1 MLLGYKNL
9 HYEPNSHYSF
19 DELNESEFIKKIF
32 LELRELMGISFFD
45 YEFFIFSNHD
55 VFKKP
60 HSVNVQLEKKKV
72 LLYFSDE
79 RGQNPSDFSDEYFA
93 VFKSYL
99 PKDTT
104 LPNVFPLSLGYV
116 KDVPEVAVVP
126 FEERVYNVFFSG
138 NLNTNRIDF
147 YRSLTRLK
155 YLIPSGKFVFRSL
168 CNLLLR
174 MKSDFSSYFPDSIIK
189 FNGKFR
195 SGISPAKYGE
205 ILVHSKVALCPK
217 GFSSPECFR
226 HYESM
231 RAGCIV
237 VSEKLPDN
245 ELYRNSP
252 IIQVDNWDQGL
263 EIVRDLL
270 KNENQMKEIHYKTLE
285 WWENKLS
292 ERATAK
298 YITSCLASLNE

>member
-1 MLLGYKNL
+1 MLLGHKNL
-9 HYEPNSHYSF
+9 HYEQNSHYPF
-19 DELNESEFIKKIF
+19 YELNESEFIKKIF
-32 LELRELMGISFFD
+32 VELREMMGISFFD

-55 VFKKP
+55 VSKKP
-60 HSVNVQLEKKKV
+60 HSVNFHSEKKKV

-79 RGQNPSDFSDEYFA
+79 QGQNPKDFSDEYFA
-93 VFKSYL
+93 IFKSYL
-99 PKDTT
+99 PKETA

-147 YRSLTRLK
+147 YRSLSCLK
-155 YLIPSGKFVFRSL
+155 YLIPSKKFVFKSL
-168 CNLLLR
+168 CNLLLKT
-174 MKSDFSSYFPDSIIK
+174 KSDFSNYFPDSIIK

-195 SGISPAKYGE
+195 SGLNPLKYGE

-226 HYESM
+226 HYESI

-237 VSEKLPDN
+237 ISEKLPDN

-252 IIQVDNWDQGL
+252 IIQVENWDQGL
-263 EIVRDLL
+263 EIVRGLL
-270 KNENQMKEIHYKTLE
+270 KNENKMKEIHLKTLA

-292 ERATAK
+292 ERATAN
-298 YITSCLASLNE
+298 YITHCLLSLNE